1 MTCPRN
7 VMESVESVWWVEM
20 YRTTAKLCFRSAT
33 SRSRSIVFCH
43 ARSTLRSASPDFR
56 PAPLHS
62 QSHTHN
68 MLCTVGRFVPVRVLY
83 GPGVIV
89 AKRPWNVYVFYGSYE
104 SSEMVEEHTNCS
116 RMCSSTL
123 PREVIKWI
131 QSLDLSCPIRNPK
144 WFAYLFCI

>member
-1 MTCPRN
+1 MFPLRDLPLSLYRFLPRPLHAPLRFTRF
-7 VMESVESVWWVEM
+7 SV
-20 YRTTAKLCFRSAT
+20 RS
-33 SRSRSIVFCH
+33 
-43 ARSTLRSASPDFR
+43 
-56 PAPLHS
+56 APLHS
-62 QSHTHN
+62 QSHAVQ
-68 MLCTVGRFVPVRVLY
+68 CTVGRCVPVRVLY